1 MVPAVSCR
9 GTHDIKCCDNR
20 PGFVLLLICSS
31 YMFLALTR
39 WALWRDRP
47 PVKSRA
53 VPGNGPDLAGSPDG
67 DGLEGLVGPD
77 VEPRRSLGV
86 QR

>member
-9 GTHDIKCCDNR
+9 GTHDTKCCDNR
-20 PGFVLLLICSS
+20 TGFVLLLICSS

-39 WALWRDRP
+39 WALRRDRA

-53 VPGNGPDLAGSPDG
+53 VPGNGPDLGGSPDG
-67 DGLEGLVGPD
+67 DGLEGLVSPD
-77 VEPRRSLGV
+77 VEP
-86 QR
+86 